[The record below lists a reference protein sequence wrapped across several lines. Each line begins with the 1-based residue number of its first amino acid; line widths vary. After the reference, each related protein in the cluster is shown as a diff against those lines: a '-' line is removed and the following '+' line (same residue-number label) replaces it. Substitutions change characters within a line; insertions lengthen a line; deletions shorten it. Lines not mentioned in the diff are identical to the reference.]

1 MTDLQKSM
9 VEKLGLSSEDFQP
22 KEDQTTIQD
31 VVDAL
36 NVLTEIVLGG
46 SEE

>member
-1 MTDLQKSM
+1 MTDLQKKM
-9 VEKLGLSSEDFQP
+9 ANKLGLTPDDFQP
-22 KEDQTTIQD
+22 KEEQTTIQD

-46 SEE
+46 PEE

>member
-1 MTDLQKSM
+1 MTKMQEEMMKAA
-9 VEKLGLSSEDFQP
+9 GLSSEDFQP

-36 NVLTEIVLGG
+36 NILTEIVLGG

>member
-1 MTDLQKSM
+1 MTDLQKRM
-9 VEKLGLSSEDFQP
+9 AEKLGLSPDDFSP

-36 NVLTEIVLGG
+36 NVLTDIVLGG